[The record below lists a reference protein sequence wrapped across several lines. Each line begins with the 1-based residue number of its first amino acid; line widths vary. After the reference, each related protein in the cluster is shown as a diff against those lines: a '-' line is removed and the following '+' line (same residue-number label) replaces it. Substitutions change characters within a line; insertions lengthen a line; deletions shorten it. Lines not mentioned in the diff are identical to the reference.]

1 MIAHLIEE
9 NYQGNLLEAVQE
21 SVKALEGS
29 YALLAVA
36 EGDRRIVAARNASP
50 LVLGLGDG
58 ETLAASDM
66 TPLLEYTERVVF
78 PEDGD
83 IISITPQGAEI
94 LHNGQ
99 AGGDGRSSS

>member
-1 MIAHLIEE
+1 MK
-9 NYQGNLLEAVQE
+9 
-21 SVKALEGS
+21 SLEGS

-66 TPLLEYTERVVF
+66 TPLLEFTERVVF

-83 IISITPQGAEI
+83 IISITPEGAEI
-94 LHNGQ
+94 HPRGE
-99 AGGDGRSSS
+99 GRWRGRSSS